1 MLLVMATRMV
11 RALAALLK
19 HIADALRLDK
29 R

>member
-1 MLLVMATRMV
+1 MLFIMATRTV

-19 HIADALRLDK
+19 HIADALRLGE

>member
-1 MLLVMATRMV
+1 MLLVMATRTV
-11 RALAALLK
+11 RVLASLLK